1 MNRKIISVLVPVKGF
16 AATENAPPFSAKPT
30 TISFGNTT
38 SSEKPVTAFGTGLF
52 NNLSSTPFGVKNT
65 QPSVIL
71 GSNTPTPIPFGT
83 QSSNSI
89 LIQKKA
95 EPPKSDKAAS
105 PAFDAN
111 AVQIA
116 AMATKSAAKENV
128 HKIEVPK
135 PVLGGIVQDKLDT
148 VQKPTALQPILSTAA
163 ANSMLPFG
171 TTATAKDS
179 STAFNAS
186 QSNEAPKSSFS
197 TGPSLTTGLLT
208 KPNTTNPAPV
218 STVVSS
224 TNNTVQS
231 DFSFSLDKMGITP
244 KSWLNDNVAGSLL
257 IQISF

>member
-1 MNRKIISVLVPVKGF
+1 M
-16 AATENAPPFSAKPT
+16 
-30 TISFGNTT
+30 T
-38 SSEKPVTAFGTGLF
+38 SFGTGLF

-65 QPSVIL
+65 QPPVLL

-89 LIQKKA
+89 FIQKKA
-95 EPPKSDKAAS
+95 EPSKPDKAAS

-116 AMATKSAAKENV
+116 ATATKENV

-171 TTATAKDS
+171 TIATAKDS
-179 STAFNAS
+179 STAFNTINAS
-186 QSNEAPKSSFS
+186 QSNDAFKSSFS
-197 TGPSLTTGLLT
+197 TGPSLTTGPLT
-208 KPNTTNPAPV
+208 KPSTINPTPV
-218 STVVSS
+218 SAVVSS

-244 KSWLNDNVAGSLL
+244 KSWL
-257 IQISF
+257 